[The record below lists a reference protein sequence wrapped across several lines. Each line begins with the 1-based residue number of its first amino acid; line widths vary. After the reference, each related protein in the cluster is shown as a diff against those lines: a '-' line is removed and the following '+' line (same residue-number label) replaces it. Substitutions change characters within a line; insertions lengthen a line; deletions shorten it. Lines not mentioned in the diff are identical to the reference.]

1 MNVAYSREEMIST
14 TDMLKNFAKTLE
26 KVSTHK
32 IEKIAIMKN
41 NKPEAILLSVDEYER
56 LQLQIYWSNLSEKE
70 YLQKAYVEL
79 KNPDT
84 KWYSAEE
91 VDEILEKTIAKY
103 EN

>member
-1 MNVAYSREEMIST
+1 MTVAYSRDEMIST

-56 LQLQIYWSNLSEKE
+56 LQLQIYWSSLSEKE
-70 YLQKAYVEL
+70 YLQEAHKEL
-79 KNPDT
+79 QNSGT
-84 KWYSAEE
+84 KWYAADE
-91 VDEILEKTIAKY
+91 VDEILEKTIARY